1 MAAES
6 ESATAVKVVQLLI
19 QKSKT
24 LMEEKDSFGR
34 TPLLTAAG
42 VGNVDVA
49 KQLLLSGCNA
59 KAVDNESYT
68 ALHWATSE

>member
-1 MAAES
+1 
-6 ESATAVKVVQLLI
+6 
-19 QKSKT
+19 
-24 LMEEKDSFGR
+24 MEEKDSFGR
-34 TPLLTAAG
+34 TPLLTAASA
-42 VGNVDVA
+42 GNVDVA